1 MTFFQTLH
9 FELNILHWKW
19 IDHNLVTCMQ
29 LQRWHVAVIWAEL
42 NNNRQLSVFLSV
54 SYFDDTT
61 SVTGISITILTSS
74 SVCTAFF
81 GYQLVIFLFTSLT
94 PPPPL
99 PPSSSLSPVATSHRA
114 WQHQASLHFNLALK
128 LLISLSIIRNAE
140 SMFILLRGPYPC
152 NTVIV
157 GPRVTHSLYKVT
169 LP

>member
-1 MTFFQTLH
+1 MYLGKKAVDLFSCNVASAVWALAG
-9 FELNILHWKW
+9 
-19 IDHNLVTCMQ
+19 HNMWLSRQGISQYSEKC
-29 LQRWHVAVIWAEL
+29 L
-42 NNNRQLSVFLSV
+42 NNNTYWKLN
-54 SYFDDTT
+54 
-61 SVTGISITILTSS
+61 ISLLIRATECSHQFHYYVHPPSIIITI
-74 SVCTAFF
+74 
-81 GYQLVIFLFTSLT
+81 
-94 PPPPL
+94 PPHL
-99 PPSSSLSPVATSHRA
+99 SLSPSLSCAVTSHRV